1 MYESELCKLV
11 SFEEDQVVYF
21 KWFQYC
27 AFEAYRNP
35 LRRIIEELEKTPN
48 SNLIIDARCG
58 FEDEKE
64 DVEWVCNTFM
74 PAMAKTGTKK
84 VVFLTHEVNEIEG
97 EIDLFTAEFMK
108 YVTVEHAT
116 SLAEAFEKAK

>member
-1 MYESELCKLV
+1 MEQTKYFKLV
-11 SFEEDQVVYF
+11 AFEEEKIVYF

-27 AFEAYRNP
+27 AYEAYRIP
-35 LRRIIEELEKTPN
+35 LRKIIAELEKNTG

-64 DVEWVCNTFM
+64 DVEWVCKEFM

-97 EIDLFTAEFMK
+97 EIDMFTAEFMK

-116 SLAEAFEKAK
+116 SLAEAIKKAN